1 MTAEHWLLTSL
12 SFVTLLY
19 VAWSMGRIHTALRA
33 IAASAERIETSAE
46 HIAQMVR
53 ELHNR

>member
-1 MTAEHWLLTSL
+1 MTAEHLFLATIA
-12 SFVTLLY
+12 VATAVY
-19 VAWSMGRIHTALRA
+19 MAWSMGRIMAALDL
-33 IAASAERIETSAE
+33 IAASAARIETSAE

>member
-1 MTAEHWLLTSL
+1 MTAEHWVLACL

-19 VAWSMGRIHTALRA
+19 VAWSLARISTACR
-33 IAASAERIETSAE
+33 E
-46 HIAQMVR
+46 IAQMVR